1 MTALQRYV
9 NFLMNF
15 DYKIN
20 KNNILKGKTP
30 E

>member
-1 MTALQRYV
+1 FI
-9 NFLMNF
+9 NEFF

-20 KNNILKGKTP
+20 KNNILTGKTP